1 MWVPF
6 ARIDTYKSPLGHG
19 WYVAPKGDKKSLNAG
34 TALSDPTNTTGMVLI
49 AMHKCFDECDTAVTL
64 ANVPWNHL
72 SSKENFMVH
81 II

>member
-1 MWVPF
+1 
-6 ARIDTYKSPLGHG
+6 LGHG

-64 ANVPWNHL
+64 ANVP
-72 SSKENFMVH
+72 
-81 II
+81 